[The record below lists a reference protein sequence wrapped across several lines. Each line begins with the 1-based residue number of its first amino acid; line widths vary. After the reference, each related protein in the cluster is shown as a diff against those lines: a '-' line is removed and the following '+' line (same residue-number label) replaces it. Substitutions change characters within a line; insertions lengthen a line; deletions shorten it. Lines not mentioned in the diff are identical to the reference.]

1 MSFLFGG
8 GGGPSDEDRKR
19 QRQREERADQQVAQ
33 QEERTKKAEQKER
46 KDINQRLTKKKTGG
60 MNLLLSEFRDNQKAL
75 GNPITETR
83 TLGPDRNPRR

>member
-1 MSFLFGG
+1 MGFLFGG
-8 GGGPSDEDRKR
+8 GPSESPEQKKSREKR
-19 QRQREERADQQVAQ
+19 DAQVQQ
-33 QEERTKKAEQKER
+33 QEERTQKAEIEER
-46 KDINQRLTKKKTGG
+46 RKINERMRKKKTGG